1 MHLGGEEKEVAR
13 MATTACVSTSCC
25 SITSARESYGSQKV
39 HQQGSAASP
48 KQAQVG
54 RSAFCGEKISASLNA
69 QLWVPARRRSAK
81 EGPLQVSA
89 VLAELDQTS
98 VDVEEKPRVD
108 PRTVLSII
116 LGGGAGTR
124 LFPLTKR
131 RAKPA
136 VPIGGAYRLIDVP
149 MSNCI
154 NSGINKVFI
163 LTQFNSTS
171 LNRHL
176 ARTYNFGNGVNF
188 GDGFVEVLAATQ
200 TPGEKGLD
208 WFQGTADAVRQY
220 LWLFEDAKNKVVENV
235 LILSGDHLYRQDYM
249 DFVQKHKDSGAD
261 ITISCVPMDDRL
273 VIIVF

>member
-98 VDVEEKPRVD
+98 VR
-108 PRTVLSII
+108 II
-116 LGGGAGTR
+116 
-124 LFPLTKR
+124 F
-131 RAKPA
+131 
-136 VPIGGAYRLIDVP
+136 
-149 MSNCI
+149 SNQPCCFR
-154 NSGINKVFI
+154 S
-163 LTQFNSTS
+163 
-171 LNRHL
+171 
-176 ARTYNFGNGVNF
+176 
-188 GDGFVEVLAATQ
+188 
-200 TPGEKGLD
+200 
-208 WFQGTADAVRQY
+208 
-220 LWLFEDAKNKVVENV
+220 
-235 LILSGDHLYRQDYM
+235 
-249 DFVQKHKDSGAD
+249 
-261 ITISCVPMDDRL
+261 
-273 VIIVF
+273 